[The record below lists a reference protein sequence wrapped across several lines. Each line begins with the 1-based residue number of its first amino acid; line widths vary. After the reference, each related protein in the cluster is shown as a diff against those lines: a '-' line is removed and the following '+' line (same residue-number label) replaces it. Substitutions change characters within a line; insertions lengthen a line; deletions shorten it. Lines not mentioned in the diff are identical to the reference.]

1 MRLTAQRYEVKTG
14 TNWRGDRVW
23 YVYDRE
29 LRLTVA
35 SYDTAHE
42 AVAFVIDPHF

>member
-1 MRLTAQRYEVKTG
+1 MKRYAIQTG

-23 YVYDRE
+23 YVYDNA

-35 SYDTAHE
+35 AYDDLEE
-42 AVAFVIDPHF
+42 AKAFVADHRF

>member
-1 MRLTAQRYEVKTG
+1 MKRHVIQTG

-23 YVYDRE
+23 YVYDNV

-35 SYDTAHE
+35 AYETIDE
-42 AVAFVIDPHF
+42 AKAFVANPRF